1 MTIENGLTSGQLHDD
16 INVTPLIDVL
26 LVLLIIF
33 MVIAPVMP
41 HGLDA
46 ALPKRSINPNLRSET
61 PIVVEV
67 MSARNGLLS
76 YRINQD
82 NVSLDEL
89 AIRLSSIFSV
99 RADKAMFIKGD
110 DNLAFSSIAMV
121 MDLGRRAG
129 ADHIGLLTPQDHL

>member
-1 MTIENGLTSGQLHDD
+1 MSDRGVYSIRSRGFEYVEFVRFLETEGIQEGASDD
-16 INVTPLIDVL
+16 YR
-26 LVLLIIF
+26 
-33 MVIAPVMP
+33 
-41 HGLDA
+41 
-46 ALPKRSINPNLRSET
+46 KRSHF
-61 PIVVEV
+61 
-67 MSARNGLLS
+67 SARNGLLS